1 MVSCRRRLLPVGQ
14 KCGAKLHRFY
24 LESNSV
30 EGPFDEAGL
39 DFDEVGWKLD
49 GLVAW
54 GFVKFFPI
62 PI

>member
-1 MVSCRRRLLPVGQ
+1 MGQ

-24 LESNSV
+24 LESNSA

-54 GFVKFFPI
+54 GLASFSQIKI
-62 PI
+62 I